1 MIEYDKK
8 PKIAIITQAVDSSN
22 VALGFFLE
30 WIKRF
35 AERCEKVLVICL
47 NEGEHDLPSN
57 VVVYKLRQKKLQRM
71 ADFRAAMLE
80 IVEDH
85 QADLVFAHMCPIY
98 AIAASWFMVPVG
110 KPVTLWYAAGK
121 SNNIKIASALSR
133 RVYSCS
139 KSSYPVE
146 TEKLEVVGHGIDTEM
161 FKPAETG
168 TVKGPNEIRIVSTG
182 RITPIKNY
190 EVTIKAINIIREK
203 HSELRPK
210 YRIVGGPFLEED
222 KVYQKKLED
231 MVDELGLNS
240 EVEFTGTVSYPEM
253 ATHYHWCDLSTN
265 MTVNMGMDKTVLEAM
280 ACTRPV
286 ITTNRNFS
294 GTLEDFRDLMLAGEN
309 DSCDMAQK
317 ILAIHRLDKNKYDE
331 IGGKL
336 REIIVNNH
344 SLDRFVERLFDS
356 FGELCKGRRK

>member
-8 PKIAIITQAVDSSN
+8 PKIVVITQAVDSSN

-35 AERCEKVLVICL
+35 AERCEKLFVICL

-57 VVVYKLRQKKLQRM
+57 VLVYRLRQKKLQRM

-80 IVEDH
+80 LIEGY

-98 AIAASWFMVPVG
+98 AIASSWFTVPVG

-121 SNNIKIASALSR
+121 SSKIKLATALCQ

-139 KSSYPVE
+139 ESSYPIE
-146 TEKLEVVGHGIDTEM
+146 TEKLEVVGHGIDTGM
-161 FKPAETG
+161 FKPAP
-168 TVKGPNEIRIVSTG
+168 GPGKDPAEIRIVSTG

-190 EVTIKAINIIREK
+190 EITIEAVKIIREN
-203 HSELRPK
+203 HSGLRPK
-210 YRIVGGPFLEED
+210 YRIVGGPFLQED
-222 KVYQKKLED
+222 KQYLSKLEA
-231 MVDELGLNS
+231 MVDELGLSS
-240 EVEFTGTVSYPEM
+240 EVEFSGTVPYPEM
-253 ATHYHWCDLSTN
+253 AAHYHWCDLSTN
-265 MTVNMGMDKTVLEAM
+265 MTINMGMDKTVLEAM
-280 ACTRPV
+280 ACARPV

-294 GTLEDFRDLMLAGEN
+294 ETLADFSDLMLAGEN
-309 DSCDMAQK
+309 DSSDMAKK
-317 ILAIHRLDKNKYDE
+317 ILAIHRLQKSKYDE
-331 IGGKL
+331 IGEKL
-336 REIIVNNH
+336 REIIVDNH

-356 FGELCKGRRK
+356 FGALCKRRRK